1 MDKRKKKLIAEVAEG
16 FRSLQSSDSVMD
28 GRTKNLIAEC
38 RRLEESCLY
47 MATTIFEWVKSLR
60 SWRAAFVIFP
70 IIFGSLAA
78 WLLFSKQPNME
89 WFAGICALL
98 VGMAPAVYKG
108 LDFDVSLDVLWK
120 HAQQFKTLQDRFR
133 QAWSVTALG
142 SFDEFQSEFAALM
155 NDMDAARASSL
166 TPPDRFFKKAQ
177 MKLSEGHYNFGD
189 DQPEEI
195 GHQ

>member
-1 MDKRKKKLIAEVAEG
+1 MDKRTKDLIAKVAEG
-16 FRSLQSSDSVMD
+16 FQSQDSPASVVD
-28 GRTKNLIAEC
+28 ERTKNLIAEC
-38 RRLEESCLY
+38 KHQEESCLY
-47 MATTIFEWVKSLR
+47 MSTTIIEWVKSLR

-98 VGMAPAVYKG
+98 AGSAPAVYKG

-155 NDMDAARASSL
+155 NGMDAARIGSL

-177 MKLSEGHYNFGD
+177 KKINEEHYNFGN

-195 GHQ
+195 GQH